1 MKRRTLLAGSF
12 MMMIAMPWTAI
23 AQSTQQWPTKPVRI
37 IVAYPPGGAT
47 DTQARIIGKHLSEKW
62 KQPVIIENKP
72 GGNTVIA
79 TDPVAKAAPD
89 GYTLLLSAMPFALNP
104 ILLNNLP
111 YDSRKDFIPV
121 TTLTTIANIL
131 VAPESAGIKNVQD
144 LIAKAKADP
153 NAISYASA
161 GAATATHL
169 SAELFSNMAGIKM
182 THVPYKGSAAAH
194 QDLIAGRVPI
204 MFDNGVL
211 PHVKSGRVI
220 PLGVTS
226 KERLPWLPDVPTIA
240 EQGLPGYDISAWYG
254 IFAPGGTDPVIVN
267 KLATDITEV
276 VRSPELKSQWESMG
290 ALAGGGTPEEF
301 QQFLDKET
309 ARWKKLATEQNIKY

>member
-1 MKRRTLLAGSF
+1 

-62 KQPVIIENKP
+62 KQPVIIENIP